1 MRFYDYIQHIFFFLS
16 TALSNMKYL
25 SLFLSMLICSSSF
38 GSVVILNGLT
48 HIHSAIAGGSTT
60 GKISVQNNGSKD
72 EKIIIYQE
80 DLLLSCDHTTVYEKV
95 NSHARSSADW
105 LRLNISEKVL
115 KPNEIY
121 EIRYTVN
128 IPSQKGIQGSY
139 WSIVMIEGVSPIK
152 EEVESGVKIDSK
164 VRYAVQVINNVGN
177 VINGVLSFE
186 NIALDKRANAL
197 KVIDV
202 KLKNGGIFLAKAI
215 LTVEIYDKTGRK
227 VKVLKSVE
235 RKIYPDKCTH
245 FEIEVK
251 SLPKG
256 TYNGIVIAD
265 NGKDLFGSNLTLEIE

>member
-1 MRFYDYIQHIFFFLS
+1 
-16 TALSNMKYL
+16 MKYL

-80 DLLLSCDHTTVYEKV
+80 DLLLSCDRTTVYEKV

-105 LRLNISEKVL
+105 LHLNVSEKVL
-115 KPNEIY
+115 KPNEVY
-121 EIRYTVN
+121 EVRYTVN
-128 IPSQKGIQGSY
+128 VPSQTGIQGSY

-164 VRYAVQVINNVGN
+164 IRYAIQIINNIGN
-177 VINGVLSFE
+177 VVNGVLSFE
-186 NIALDKRANAL
+186 NIALDARENTS

-202 KLKNGGIFLAKAI
+202 KLKNGGLFLAKAKI
-215 LTVEIYDKTGRK
+215 TVEIYDMAGRK

-235 RKIYPDKCTH
+235 RKIYPDKCAH
-245 FEIEVK
+245 FGIEVK
-251 SLPKG
+251 DLPKG